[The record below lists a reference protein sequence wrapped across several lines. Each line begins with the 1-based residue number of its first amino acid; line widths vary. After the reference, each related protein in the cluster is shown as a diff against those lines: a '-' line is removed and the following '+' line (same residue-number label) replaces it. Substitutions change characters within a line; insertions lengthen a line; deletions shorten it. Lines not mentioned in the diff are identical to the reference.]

1 MRQRLLGALLAV
13 LLISAGLQAQTFQVP
28 IAQAIALLT
37 SGTTVFTI
45 VGVVA
50 DGYINF
56 DTGRSSSGYGFR
68 DNDGTMQ
75 VKNEGGSWSNF
86 TTSGG
91 APSDATYITRTTSS
105 GLSDEFALAS
115 LGTAILVNT
124 TGTGTPTAYAG
135 ASCTNQFPQAISA
148 IGALTCDSV
157 VLTTDVSGTLP
168 VANGGTGATT
178 LTGLLQGN
186 GTSAFTAITSSTV
199 GQVLRVTGANTSAFG
214 ALDFDDTDA
223 ITGTV
228 AVANGGTNLTSGT
241 SGGVLG
247 YTASGTLAS
256 SVALTANNLVLGGG
270 AGATPTPLGS
280 LGTTSQVLI
289 GNAAGAP
296 TWGAVDVATMT
307 TGTLGPTVGGTGL
320 TTYTTGDVLYA
331 SAANTLAKLASV
343 SAGSMLRSG
352 GVTTAPAWS
361 TTKWTNAATAGDVLY
376 ASGAN
381 TYANLAVGG
390 TAGMFIRSTGTLPA
404 WSTLVLPNAATVG
417 DLPIATTTNTM
428 TMLAAVAVNRVLCSA
443 GVATA
448 PTWCTS
454 PTLTTLTTTGAV
466 TAALYASATN
476 CADSAGDAAC
486 VAAPAGGVVVDAGD
500 TATVVSTTAVTANS
514 QIFIVPDM
522 SLSTR
527 LAVTCNATTPTD
539 LRVTA
544 RTAGT
549 SFTITVS
556 APAAN
561 PLCVNY
567 LIVN

>member
-1 MRQRLLGALLAV
+1 MRQRLFGALLAV
-13 LLISAGLQAQTFQVP
+13 LLVSAGLSAQTFQVP

-56 DTGRSSSGYGFR
+56 DTGRSESGYGFR
-68 DNDGTMQ
+68 DNGGTMQ
-75 VKNEGGSWSNF
+75 VKNEGGDWSNF

-105 GLSDEFALAS
+105 GLSAEFALAS
-115 LGTAILVNT
+115 LGTALLVNT

-178 LTGLLQGN
+178 LTGMLRGN
-186 GTSAFTAITSSTV
+186 GTSAFTAVTSSTV
-199 GQVLRVTGANTSAFG
+199 GQVLRVTGANTMSFG
-214 ALDFDDTDA
+214 AVDLDDTDA
-223 ITGTV
+223 VTGSLGV
-228 AVANGGTNLTSGT
+228 SNGGTNLTSGT

-296 TWGAVDVATMT
+296 SWGSLNVSAL

-352 GVTTAPAWS
+352 GVTTAPVWS

-454 PTLTTLTTTGAV
+454 PTLTSVTTTGAV
-466 TAALYASATN
+466 TAALLASATN

-522 SLSTR
+522 GLGTR
-527 LAVTCNATTPTD
+527 LSVTCNATTPTD

-556 APAAN
+556 APVTN